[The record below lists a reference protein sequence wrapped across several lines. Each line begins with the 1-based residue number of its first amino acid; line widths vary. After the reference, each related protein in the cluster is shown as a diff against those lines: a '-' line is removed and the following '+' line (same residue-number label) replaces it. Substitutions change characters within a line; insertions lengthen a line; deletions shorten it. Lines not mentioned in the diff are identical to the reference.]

1 MNRILYT
8 LVLVLGFA
16 GVLTAQNNYTQTNFR
31 TELTTYGDISAT
43 GTAIAMTDKTAG
55 SSTTPQEIGFSF
67 SFNGT
72 AFTRFMIHA
81 DGIMRLGT
89 DAPGAATVIA
99 ANPGLANGAVFTN
112 TTAAFQ
118 NIIMPF
124 FTNLIQGV
132 AIPEF
137 HVLTTGTAPNRVC
150 TIQWKNLADADNAGT
165 AAHQFSNLE
174 FQVKLYE
181 TTNDIEFVYGTFSPS
196 AATVTGRN
204 AVSGI
209 KAASNS
215 FFGLYRVNSFM
226 PYQKTVVFNPTNH
239 GRLPASYPFRNSVVP
254 PTGFSNRFFG
264 RIASDLNVGKVYFDS
279 IAPLGSQTAG
289 RLEALVVNE
298 GTSAMNNISVSLN
311 ITGSNTHSDA
321 VNIASLAAGASQ
333 RITFAAFNLANKGQQ
348 DVLVTITAAGDER
361 SANNQ
366 LTVKQVISQSHNQT
380 LDLSTSSTLGVGFTS
395 ANNISAIKM
404 YGSGTR
410 KIKQLRIPFGSYRNI
425 VNVRIYED
433 GGAGGSPS
441 GAALFTSA
449 NFFTTTE
456 HIITVPLGD
465 GVTVTGDYFIAVQ
478 QTTATNMVWRIF
490 LNTPKRNDR
499 YFNSSNN
506 GVSWGLDA
514 TDPPWELMAEAYE
527 ESQGP
532 DIGIESQTAPGC
544 DYSTA
549 TDVKVTLRNFSANPI
564 DFGTSPTTISGRMLS
579 PAGTEFPFTI
589 QKNSGVLPAG
599 AFEEVTVLSNYDF
612 SNRGFHRINA
622 RTNLAGDAETGND
635 SLSFFIN
642 NSIAVT
648 RSVPD
653 PICPLTTVTLTG
665 PSFLANL
672 QWTVDGIPSSGTTR
686 VLTPIKTTVVK
697 ITGTDYRNCLL
708 QDSVILNVKG
718 DGLPPRPTLIF
729 GDTILSHRNEFKD
742 TVRVQKLA
750 GHTIQWLGGLGTPV
764 SDSALVLN
772 QIAGM
777 QNAKI
782 AAAYTRI
789 ADGCSNLS
797 DTLNYSYAPGVLH
810 NTNVALVTCDTSYY
824 DFNGPTGTTGN
835 NITRTFTPAAPG
847 TKMRLTFYRVDL
859 ANSASLQVFD
869 GPNTSAP
876 RIEALASAQN
886 GNTTRVFIASNE
898 SGVLTVQFSV
908 GSGTSQGWWA
918 GLTCYTPEVYRTVSD
933 GNWITA
939 ANWERRVP
947 GGNFV
952 PASRPP
958 MKGDDTVYVRHT
970 ITLIS
975 STPMDQIIVTPT
987 GSLNLESPGLNF
999 ISMPAYRMVDQP
1011 EFLIQ
1016 GTLNISSRVQIFGNG
1031 GRMIVEGR
1039 LNNFGQID
1047 LDTVTFSGTT
1057 PQILGNFSGGS
1068 GTMKMLR
1075 LDNPAGLTMGSDQ
1088 TIRGI
1093 HFVRGMLR
1101 TDSENLL
1108 TLNEISAFTSGARDD
1123 AHVIGPIAVSL
1134 PTAVGTRLYPVGS
1147 NGRYKPVLLKNNNR
1161 GSEGGNES
1169 IVVSLREGAPPAR
1182 TLPPGISKVSELR
1195 FYRITRTGTPNAF
1208 DFVITLP
1215 YREDDGV
1222 TEPNSLT
1229 IAKDNGAGAWQD
1241 IGGTPTGPVP
1251 GTIESNLFGNF
1262 SDFVLANKT
1271 GGLNPLPVTWVEFK
1285 ATSIQADAHLEWQTT
1300 NEYNCKTYEVE
1311 RSNNGSSFTKIG
1323 ETHCRN
1329 LSSQQ
1334 TYRHT
1339 DVNPGKGTFYYR
1351 LKQTDKDG
1359 KFEYSAV
1366 RKVSFGEDAVIRVY
1380 PNPVRGLMQMANV
1393 PGNSDIRL
1401 YDATGRLVLQSRH
1414 AQPVTQLQVGHLAQ
1428 GIYEVLITTVT
1439 GERFMQKVQILR

>member
-532 DIGIESQTAPGC
+532 DIGIERQTAPGC

-810 NTNVALVTCDTSYY
+810 NTNVALVTCDSSYY
-824 DFNGPTGTTGN
+824 DFNGPTGATGN
-835 NITRTFTPAAPG
+835 NITRTFTPSTPG
-847 TKMRLTFYRVDL
+847 TKMKLAIYRLEL
-859 ANSASLQVFD
+859 AQFASLEIYD
-869 GPNTSAP
+869 GPTSIGN
-876 RIEALASAQN
+876 RIVALSNAQN
-886 GNTTRVFIASNE
+886 GNTLREFISSHETGAI
-898 SGVLTVQFSV
+898 TVKFSV

-918 GLTCYTPEVYRTVSD
+918 GLTCHTPEVYRTIVS
-933 GNWITA
+933 GNWESAST
-939 ANWERRVP
+939 WERKAP
-947 GGNFV
+947 GGNYQ
-952 PASRPP
+952 PAKRPP
-958 MKGDDTVYVRHT
+958 SKGDDTVYIRHLV
-970 ITLIS
+970 TLIS
-975 STPMDQIIVTPT
+975 STPMDQVVVEEGATFGIENPFV
-987 GSLNLESPGLNF
+987 NF
-999 ISMPAYRMVDQP
+999 ISMPVYKTVEQP
-1011 EFLIQ
+1011 EILVKGI
-1016 GTLNISSRVQIFGNG
+1016 LNISPRVQIFGANG
-1031 GRMIVEGR
+1031 QMIVPGR

-1047 LDTVTFSGTT
+1047 LDSVVFNGTA
-1057 PQILGNFSGGS
+1057 PQTLGNFSGASGS
-1068 GTMKMLR
+1068 MKR
-1075 LDNPAGLTMGSDQ
+1075 LHINNPAGLTMGSDQ
-1088 TIRGI
+1088 DVTGFRFVNGIINTNSETII
-1093 HFVRGMLR
+1093 K
-1101 TDSENLL
+1101 
-1108 TLNEISAFTSGARDD
+1108 LNGSADAANMGHDGSHINGPLIIELSGGNGNRLFP
-1123 AHVIGPIAVSL
+1123 IGK
-1134 PTAVGTRLYPVGS
+1134 
-1147 NGRYKPVLLKNNNR
+1147 NGKYRPVLLDNSNSS
-1161 GSEGGNES
+1161 GES
-1169 IVVSLREGAPPAR
+1169 SDRFTAEVIEGAPPAR
-1182 TLPPGISKVSELR
+1182 TLPDGINKVSELR
-1195 FYRITRTGTPNAF
+1195 FYRITRNGNSGT
-1208 DFVITLP
+1208 DFRVTLP
-1215 YREDDGV
+1215 YLGDDGV
-1222 TEPNSLT
+1222 NDPANLT
-1229 IAKDNGAGAWQD
+1229 ILKDNGAGAWLN
-1241 IGGTPTGPVP
+1241 IGGTVSGPVP
-1251 GTIESNLFGNF
+1251 GIIQSDKFNGF

-1271 GGLNPLPVTWVEFK
+1271 GGSNPLPVNWVSFT
-1285 ATSIQADAHLEWQTT
+1285 AMRVQADAKLEWQTARERSC
-1300 NEYNCKTYEVE
+1300 NNYGVE
-1311 RSNNGSSFTKIG
+1311 RSSDGINFREIG
-1323 ETHCRN
+1323 NEVCRN
-1329 LSSQQ
+1329 SQAQQ
-1334 TYRHT
+1334 TYRYL
-1339 DVNPGKGTFYYR
+1339 DLSPGKGTFYYR
-1351 LKQTDKDG
+1351 LRQVDTDG
-1359 KFEYSAV
+1359 KFEYSPV
-1366 RKVSFGEDAVIRVY
+1366 RKVSFGEESGFLVY
-1380 PNPVRGLMQMANV
+1380 PNPARGQLQIANIST
-1393 PGNSDIRL
+1393 NADIRL
-1401 YDATGRLVLQSRH
+1401 YDVSGRMVMQLRSGQPFTTLQI
-1414 AQPVTQLQVGHLAQ
+1414 GHLPS
-1428 GIYEVLITTVT
+1428 GIYELLITASD
-1439 GERFMQKVQILR
+1439 GERTVRKVQIIQ